1 MAATE
6 DPDPA
11 NPAYAGGKSTGR
23 AAGERNA
30 TPLMVG
36 NDAAQ

>member
-6 DPDPA
+6 DPDRA
-11 NPAYAGGKSTGR
+11 DPAYAGGNSTGG

-30 TPLMVG
+30 SRRPLRT
-36 NDAAQ
+36 